1 MEDVTQRNITM
12 QSDSTVFAGVNVSF
26 GRKPITLA
34 VLDQEL
40 HITLLEKWD
49 IPKALASLQEYKNI
63 RLAID
68 IPSSKTEQSAY
79 MNFKKHLAEAG
90 FPASSRA
97 LQAKHWFETDAQEC
111 YREWIGQ
118 PPLSRRILEGRL
130 QRSLILHEH
139 GLRIKDP
146 MDVFEEIT
154 RFKLIRG
161 TFRIENVYSAKQLDA
176 LMVAHLAWMSV
187 NRPDQVVTKEGLVLP
202 APE

>member
-1 MEDVTQRNITM
+1 M
-12 QSDSTVFAGVNVSF
+12 QSDSTAFAGVNISF

-34 VLDQEL
+34 VLDEGS
-40 HITLLEKWD
+40 HISVLEKCD
-49 IPKALASLQEYKNI
+49 IPEALAGLQEYKNI

-68 IPSSKTEQSAY
+68 VPSSKTEQSAY
-79 MNFKKHLAEAG
+79 VNFKKHIGEAG
-90 FPASSRA
+90 FLDSSNA
-97 LQAKHWFETDAQEC
+97 DHAKHWFETDAQEC
-111 YREWIGQ
+111 YREWIGHS
-118 PPLSRRILEGRL
+118 PLSRRILEGRL

-161 TFRIENVYSAKQLDA
+161 TFRIENVYSAKELDA

-187 NRPDQVVTKEGLVLP
+187 NRPDQTVTKEGLLLP

>member
-1 MEDVTQRNITM
+1 M

-34 VLDQEL
+34 VLDEGS
-40 HITLLEKWD
+40 HISVLEKWD
-49 IPKALASLQEYKNI
+49 IPKALASLQQYKNI

-79 MNFKKHLAEAG
+79 VNFKKHLAEAG

-97 LQAKHWFETDAQEC
+97 DHAKHWFETDAQEC

-161 TFRIENVYSAKQLDA
+161 TFRIENVYSAKELDA

-187 NRPDQVVTKEGLVLP
+187 NRPDQVVMKEGLVLP